1 MCLFKHIHVLLLF
14 SRSVILTLQPCR
26 LQHARLPCP
35 SLSPRVS
42 SNSCPLSQW
51 CHPAILSSVVPF
63 SCPQSFPASGS
74 FSSES
79 ALHIRWP
86 KYWSFNFSIN
96 PSNEYSGL
104 VSFRID
110 WFDLLSVQ
118 GTLKSPLQHHS
129 LKASILW
136 HSALFMVQ
144 LSHLYMTTGRTIAL
158 IIRTFVSS
166 DVSAFSYACLC
177 LS

>member
-110 WFDLLSVQ
+110 WFDLLAVQ